1 MGKISLYYAIVSQ
14 PSRSV
19 LLVGKA
25 LGLEFDLKNVNLFNR
40 EHLTPEF
47 TKVFY
52 PSDFIHSIIINKSLQ

>member
-14 PSRSV
+14 PCRSV

-25 LGLEFDLKNVNLFNR
+25 LGLEFELKNVNLFNR

-47 TKVFY
+47 TKVNMPLFV
-52 PSDFIHSIIINKSLQ
+52 

>member
-19 LLVGKA
+19 LLVGRA
-25 LGLEFDLKNVNLFNR
+25 LGLEFDLKNVNLFNG

-47 TKVFY
+47 TKV
-52 PSDFIHSIIINKSLQ
+52 